1 MTHPPQG
8 PLQPGDEARWAPT
21 AAGQPHPAHATGA
34 APAAVQPPPIP
45 AKPEESVLRRFVKDP
60 LSVVLILVI
69 VAALAIAGV
78 VGAELYGRNRA
89 NSVVANIVSCVV
101 ADRAKVSFGLM
112 PPFIVQHL
120 NGRYSNIS
128 IETAG
133 NQIREAKGMK
143 LAIDIKDVRVAK
155 TADSA
160 GTIGSLVA
168 DVTWS
173 AEGIKQTLQ
182 DLIPL
187 FGGIVSDVQTNAS
200 AGTIELDGPLGNVTA
215 MPRVTDGGLD
225 LQVLKVTGL
234 GITLPRESVQP
245 ALDVFMSQLTENYP
259 LGVKADDVRVTE
271 DGVVSRFSTQN
282 ANMPL
287 DSDACFS
294 GL

>member
-8 PLQPGDEARWAPT
+8 PLQPGDPARWAHT
-21 AAGQPHPAHATGA
+21 AAGQPHPAHAPGT

-45 AKPEESVLRRFVKDP
+45 TDPEENVLRRFVKDP

-69 VAALAIAGV
+69 VVALAIAGV

-101 ADRAKVSFGLM
+101 EDRASVSFGLM
-112 PPFIVQHL
+112 PPFVFQHL

-133 NQIREAKGMK
+133 NRIREAKGMK
-143 LAIDIKDVRVAK
+143 LAIDINDVRVAK

-282 ANMPL
+282 ATMPL